1 MSKAGQTRKRAGG
14 YAMAAM
20 LVAIAVMTVA
30 MTVALPA
37 WRQAVRREKEE
48 ELVFR
53 GRQYVRAIQLFQ
65 RKFAGAYPPDV
76 DVLLSAKFLRRK
88 YKDPMV
94 EDGDFEI
101 LYQGSVVSTGL
112 GQSPTLRQGAGGGR
126 PGGSTTVGLPST
138 PGPGG
143 STTTLGQP
151 AGGLVGGIAGGPRG
165 GVIGV
170 HSKSTE
176 ESIRVYNGATH
187 YNEWLFVFMP
197 ASLGRGQTRPGIGGP
212 GQSMPGAPG
221 GGGRG
226 GPFRGG
232 AAGPG
237 GSAGPYRGGPGF
249 NR

>member
-1 MSKAGQTRKRAGG
+1 
-14 YAMAAM
+14 MAAM

-37 WRQAVRREKEE
+37 WRQAVRREREE

-76 DVLLSAKFLRRK
+76 DVLIGAKFLRKK
-88 YKDPMV
+88 YTDPMV

-101 LYQGSVVSTGL
+101 LYQGSVVTTGL
-112 GQSPTLRQGAGGGR
+112 GQAPALRQGAAGGR
-126 PGGSTTVGLPST
+126 PGGSASVGLQSA
-138 PGPGG
+138 PGPGA

-197 ASLGRGQTRPGIGGP
+197 ASLGRGQMRPGIGGP
-212 GQSMPGAPG
+212 GRSTPGTPG

-237 GSAGPYRGGPGF
+237 GSAGPDRGGPGF